1 MDIEQIK
8 KDFQELCTLTENFM
22 KKYGEDNVYLV
33 IDKNEIKLMTCGLH
47 KVFETN
53 DK

>member
-22 KKYGEDNVYLV
+22 KKYLTVCIIL
-33 IDKNEIKLMTCGLH
+33 LTLS
-47 KVFETN
+47 
-53 DK
+53 